1 MVSIARRNLFADIPR
16 LLVAQAGIMF
26 AVSLVTIQTGIL
38 EGFTRSTTLVVEH
51 SPADLWVGSEDM
63 VYLELASS
71 SLRTEQL
78 EELRAIAG
86 IEAAEPLFISGSR
99 WNSTSSQLNPVR
111 IFGFDPNGTL
121 FSPGEL
127 IEGNWDTLNQPF
139 TAIADRANL
148 DSLGVAEVGD
158 FAELN
163 LIFVELAGIVRG
175 TQSIASSA
183 YVYMSLANT
192 YEYLGLPYVASD
204 GESPSSLPIG
214 PTTYFLVDLA
224 EDADVDRVIEQ
235 IAEVFP
241 GYLAY
246 PKAEMVRRTRAYWR
260 DRTSVGFILGTGA
273 VVGIVV
279 GVAIVGQILYS
290 SVIDRLKDYGTLK
303 AMGADDRML
312 YGIILRQ
319 AVLMAILGYVPGM
332 GLCVGLSYW
341 AMASQGVSILITPT
355 IAVGVFG
362 LTLAM
367 CSVSAVF
374 AIQKATRVDPGIVFK
389 S

>member
-16 LLVAQAGIMF
+16 LVVAQAGIMF

-38 EGFTRSTTLVVEH
+38 EGFTRSTTLVVAN
-51 SPADLWVGSEDM
+51 SPADMWVASEDM
-63 VYLELASS
+63 VYLELTSS
-71 SLRTEQL
+71 NLTTEQL
-78 EELRAIAG
+78 EDVQAIEG
-86 IEAAEPLFISGSR
+86 VEAAEPLFVSGTR
-99 WNSTSSQLNPVR
+99 WNSTGGQLNPVR
-111 IFGFDPNGTL
+111 IFGFDPNGSL

-127 IEGNWDTLNQPF
+127 IEGDWDSLNRPF
-139 TAIADRANL
+139 TAIADRSNL
-148 DSLGVAEVGD
+148 ESLGVAEVGD

-163 LIFVELAGIVRG
+163 LIFVELAGIVRE

-183 YVYMSLANT
+183 YIYLSLANT
-192 YEYLGLPYVASD
+192 YEYLGLPYIASD
-204 GESPSSLPIG
+204 GDGQNPLPIG
-214 PTTYFLVDLA
+214 PTTYFLVDLS
-224 EDADVDRVIEQ
+224 EGADPDTVAEQ
-235 IAEVFP
+235 IANAFP
-241 GYLAY
+241 GYQAY
-246 PKAEMVRRTRAYWR
+246 PKVEMIRRTQAYWR

-332 GLCVGLSYW
+332 GLCIGLSYW
-341 AMASQGVSILITPT
+341 AMASQGVAILITPT
-355 IAVGVFG
+355 IAIGVFG

>member
-16 LLVAQAGIMF
+16 LVVAQAGIMF

-38 EGFTRSTTLVVEH
+38 EGFTRSTTLVIDH
-51 SPADLWVGSEDM
+51 SPADMWVASEDM
-63 VYLELASS
+63 VYLELTSS
-71 SLRTEQL
+71 TLTTEQL
-78 EELRAIAG
+78 EDLQAIEG
-86 IEAAEPLFISGSR
+86 VEAAEPLFVSGSR
-99 WNSTSSQLNPVR
+99 WNSDGGQITPVS
-111 IFGFDPNGTL
+111 IFAFDPNGRL

-127 IEGNWDTLNQPF
+127 IEGDWDSLNRPF
-139 TAIADRANL
+139 TAIGDRANL
-148 DSLGVAEVGD
+148 ESLGVAEVGD

-175 TQSIASSA
+175 TQSIAASA
-183 YVYMSLANT
+183 YIYSSLANA
-192 YEYLGLPYVASD
+192 YEYMGVPYIASD
-204 GESPSSLPIG
+204 GEAENSLPIG

-224 EDADVDRVIEQ
+224 EGADADLVAEQ
-235 IAEVFP
+235 IAAAFP
-241 GYLAY
+241 GYRAY
-246 PKAEMVRRTRAYWR
+246 PKAEMIRRTQSYWR
-260 DRTSVGFILGTGA
+260 RRTSVGFILGTGA

-290 SVIDRLKDYGTLK
+290 SVMDRLKDYGTLK

-332 GLCVGLSYW
+332 GLCFGLSYW
-341 AMASQGVSILITPT
+341 AMVSQGVTILITPT

-367 CSVSAVF
+367 CSASAVF